1 MRALITTLLAALCVA
16 VGLTSPV
23 SADTWRNPDRDDH
36 RQSDRGENRQD
47 DNRRGDHRRDHRESP
62 QRISQFVP
70 LQLPKGRSANVDQ
83 VYMNVGGK
91 VLAVSARDGVARSN
105 QNRLDWSRAP
115 GVGHLAQHR
124 YRRRDFRP
132 ELLLGEAYFERG
144 VVWLDLSEEG
154 RRSRFERVEFL
165 NQDFAYRLTARPE
178 RDRDIAVPNRPPGR
192 EIGKVFRGDD
202 GVLLVLVRPFIVTD

>member
-1 MRALITTLLAALCVA
+1 
-16 VGLTSPV
+16 
-23 SADTWRNPDRDDH
+23 
-36 RQSDRGENRQD
+36 
-47 DNRRGDHRRDHRESP
+47 
-62 QRISQFVP
+62 
-70 LQLPKGRSANVDQ
+70 
-83 VYMNVGGK
+83 